1 MDVLDSSDLWKRRRN
16 RCLIQKCPMET
27 HHNSGILVRKSVFVF
42 SSDLHCCLSNS
53 ISLTAE
59 HRMFS
64 TAKTV
69 SYLDL
74 CIQYPSDTHPSLEI
88 VHYDFVGGGCD

>member
-59 HRMFS
+59 HRFCEDS
-64 TAKTV
+64 VISGPLHSV
-69 SYLDL
+69 S
-74 CIQYPSDTHPSLEI
+74 
-88 VHYDFVGGGCD
+88 F